1 MAASLFVYHDKTDTK
16 QLKHAALKTTI
27 RQRIIIN

>member
-1 MAASLFVYHDKTDTK
+1 MAASLFVYHAKTDTK
-16 QLKHAALKTTI
+16 RLKRAALKTVI